1 MSGWWFVAPF
11 ALLEAWWVARARGTV
26 RTKSAEPLWSRVS
39 YLAVLVVAIL
49 LLAGWPRVATLDRV
63 RLWPSTAVTF
73 AVGLAMSWLGVG
85 FAIWAREHLGRYW
98 SGRVTLK
105 EGHQLI
111 RTGPYR
117 VVRHPIYTGALVALT
132 GVAVA
137 RGDLRGVVGVALSI
151 VVFLRKIFLEE
162 RVLIGHFGD
171 AYRDYRRQVRALI
184 PFIL

>member
-11 ALLEAWWVARARGTV
+11 AVLEAWWIARARGTV
-26 RTKSAEPLWSRVS
+26 RTKSAEPLWSRLS
-39 YLAVLVVAIL
+39 YLAVFAVGIL
-49 LLAGWPRVATLDRV
+49 LLAGWPRVAPLDRV
-63 RLWPSTAVTF
+63 RLWRSTMTTF
-73 AVGLAMSWLGVG
+73 AVGLTMSWLGVA

-105 EGHQLI
+105 EGHKLI

-117 VVRHPIYTGALVALT
+117 VVRHPIYTGGLVALA

-137 RGDLRGVVGVALSI
+137 RGDVRGLVGLVLSI
-151 VVFLRKIFLEE
+151 AVFLRKIFLEE
-162 RVLIGHFGD
+162 RVLLGHFGD
-171 AYRDYRRQVRALI
+171 EYRDYRREVRALI